1 MKFTLHFYI
10 ISLSLTVTF
19 VEKQVLTGGE
29 DAYFVAC
36 DGWFGVADGVGQWSF
51 EGKLYFSAGL
61 LLCNLVNISNT

>member
-1 MKFTLHFYI
+1 MKLTLHFSRI
-10 ISLSLTVTF
+10 SLTVTF